1 MSERERDRQTAGKRF
16 SYNNKSNK
24 LELLYDDPQQQQNQQ
39 QLDPL
44 FSHVFVCVCVCVLVL
59 TIKKLLKYS
68 ACQRTIT
75 TQLFHQVAAMLN
87 GVLGPGRRTPQATQG
102 KGAHGVRINGR
113 VCVCVCN
120 YIFIRIAD

>member
-1 MSERERDRQTAGKRF
+1 MTTHS
-16 SYNNKSNK
+16 NNKTNNSSNNN
-24 LELLYDDPQQQQNQQ
+24 LTL
-39 QLDPL
+39 
-44 FSHVFVCVCVCVLVL
+44 SSRMCVCACVLVL

-102 KGAHGVRINGR
+102 KGAHGVRINGH

-120 YIFIRIAD
+120 YIFIRLAD